1 MGHAFRRDPAKKVC
15 PADWAV
21 SRHANHCR
29 RSAQKFVLASGV
41 LSRSVAA
48 AAEDPEGED
57 LDHSEVACRP
67 WADLRD
73 AYAASEALFRVA
85 VDLVGSDV
93 VMVPW

>member
-1 MGHAFRRDPAKKVC
+1 M
-15 PADWAV
+15 
-21 SRHANHCR
+21 
-29 RSAQKFVLASGV
+29 QTFVLGSGV
-41 LSRSVAA
+41 LNRSVAEIA

-57 LDHSEVACRP
+57 LVHSEVAWCP

-73 AYAASEALFRVA
+73 AFAVSAELFRVA